1 MAAWKIILR
10 TVSILLIL
18 MGAGLLAL
26 VLGLYVYASNEQ
38 ATALRQ
44 AQGLHADYNAST
56 PLVDNLAAE
65 SYAEPPSTNQNPS
78 SGQGKDDDVLDAERS
93 SDIDQASLS
102 PTPDVAPPQP
112 TATPQPV
119 PPAWIR
125 IPKIDVDSP
134 VVEARIKDG
143 EWEVPKFVA
152 GHLQGTAN
160 PGANTGNVVLTGH
173 VQSLAAGNVFARIGE
188 LRDGDDVFLYGGTS
202 VFPYRVKRTFTVK
215 NNDLTVVEPTAI
227 PTLTL
232 ITCTGTW
239 NPLTR
244 DYSERLIVVAEFVS
258 LEALK

>member
-10 TVSILLIL
+10 IVSVLLIL

-26 VLGLYVYASNEQ
+26 VIGLYVYASHEQ
-38 ATALRQ
+38 AAALRQ
-44 AQGLHADYNAST
+44 AEALHAGNDTST
-56 PLVDNLAAE
+56 PPVDNLTSE
-65 SYAEPPSTNQNPS
+65 SPAGPPSTSQDPS
-78 SGQGKDDDVLDAERS
+78 SRQGEDDDVLDAERH
-93 SDIDQASLS
+93 SDVDQANLS
-102 PTPDVAPPQP
+102 PTPDLTPPQP

-134 VVEARIKDG
+134 VVEAKIKDG

-188 LRDGDDVFLYGGTS
+188 LRDGDDVFLYGETS

-215 NNDLTVVEPTAI
+215 NDDLTVVEPTAI

-244 DYSERLIVVAEFVS
+244 DYSERLIVVAELVS
-258 LEALK
+258 LEAPK